1 MSTGPWLDVSELARA
16 GAAWRGVLPLDAFE
30 RLKAAVSTAG
40 DVDVALKFSADD
52 VGQARVTGTCGVLA
66 QVVCARCSCAV
77 EVRVESAIDFR
88 IVESEAHAQ
97 ALTPMFD
104 TVVTEADIVAAGTL
118 VEDDLLLSLPEF
130 ACEDWD
136 NCPNALEL
144 RTIALELRESQAA
157 HEPEPTTSPFAG
169 LRALNLA
176 DSE

>member
-1 MSTGPWLDVSELARA
+1 MSTGPWLDVPELAHA

-30 RLKAAVSTAG
+30 RLKAAVSSAG

-52 VGQARVTGTCGVLA
+52 VAQVRVTGTCGVLA
-66 QVVCARCSCAV
+66 QVVCARCSCDV
-77 EVRVESAIDFR
+77 EVRVESVLDFL
-88 IVESEAHAQ
+88 IVASEAQAQ

-104 TVVTEADIVAAGTL
+104 TVMTDDDIVAVGTL

-136 NCPNALEL
+136 NCAN
-144 RTIALELRESQAA
+144 ALELRESQAA
-157 HEPEPTTSPFAG
+157 YEPEPTKSPFAG